1 MKYTY
6 LPNCHIID
14 YEKQK
19 LMFVLDANGEYETE
33 DPKMI
38 EWMAKNKN
46 FIRREES
53 TKAIN
58 ITKSEVVKHNGRN
71 SKTTISKSARSTR

>member
-19 LMFVLDANGEYETE
+19 LMFVLDASGEYETE
-33 DPKMI
+33 DPKLI

-46 FIRREES
+46 FIRCEKS
-53 TKAIN
+53 VKAIN
-58 ITKSEVVKHNGRN
+58 ITKPEVVKNNGRN
-71 SKTTISKSARSTR
+71 GKKPIPKGARITR

>member
-14 YEKQK
+14 YDKQK

-33 DPKMI
+33 DEKI
-38 EWMAKNKN
+38 IQWMAKNKN

-53 TKAIN
+53 AITEVKPEKPIN
-58 ITKSEVVKHNGRN
+58 IKRKKRGVK
-71 SKTTISKSARSTR
+71 

>member
-14 YEKQK
+14 YDKQK
-19 LMFVLDANGEYETE
+19 LMFVLDSKGEYETE
-33 DPKMI
+33 DPKLI

-46 FIRREES
+46 FIRCEPN
-53 TKAIN
+53 KAID

-71 SKTTISKSARSTR
+71 SKKSIPKS